1 MNRTILNNIAR
12 FFGFGLA
19 QVFVLKEMNLWWAG
33 FHYFQ
38 IFLYPL
44 FILLLP
50 FRAPQ
55 QLILFLS
62 FVMGIFIDGF
72 YDSMGVHASASVFTA
87 ALRPWVL
94 AWVAPRGGYDSKHVP
109 TKAQYGLP
117 WFLRYASILM
127 GIHLL
132 FYFSVESFTF
142 VNPFEIFLK
151 TVGSG
156 IISMIF
162 IWMTI
167 MILNPKE

>member
-1 MNRTILNNIAR
+1 M
-12 FFGFGLA
+12 GFGLA
-19 QVFVLKEMNLWWAG
+19 QVLVLKRITLWWEG

-50 FRAPQ
+50 LRTPQ
-55 QLILFLS
+55 QLLVFLG
-62 FVMGIFIDGF
+62 FVIGISMDMF
-72 YDSMGVHASASVFTA
+72 YDSPGVHASACVFVA
-87 ALRPWVL
+87 AIRPWVL
-94 AWVAPRGGYDSKHVP
+94 DWIAPRGGYDSKHVP

-117 WFLRYASILM
+117 WFLRYAAIMLAL
-127 GIHLL
+127 HLI

-142 VNPFEIFLK
+142 VYAIQIFLK
-151 TVGSG
+151 TVSSW

-162 IWMTI
+162 IWMAM